1 MGDYGNSPRPNL
13 VAHAQRR
20 ASGRLLH
27 NRCFP
32 PSENY
37 SFQEPSRHHLPMW
50 PCPLP
55 LCPALLLVPV
65 PPSQCVSVTQRRF
78 EVEGRSGAPP
88 PPSPAPAAAAAAA
101 AAVRR
106 HWICLQPGE
115 LTTKRARAS
124 LSSALIRARLRV
136 PLGLAGLGS
145 WREGCRLR
153 RYLRSTGACAAP
165 ASRVSAR
172 RAELAFRPPAV
183 VRLKDHC
190 GGGGRKTV
198 SETSG
203 PDRADALMNSS
214 QMQLSAQEQ
223 ASQHSNVEGPEPLDL
238 EGY

>member
-1 MGDYGNSPRPNL
+1 MGDYGNSPRPNP

-27 NRCFP
+27 NRCFFFP
-32 PSENY
+32 PLLSENY
-37 SFQEPSRHHLPMW
+37 SSQEPSRHHLPMW

-55 LCPALLLVPV
+55 LCPALLLVLV

-78 EVEGRSGAPP
+78 EAEGRSGAPP
-88 PPSPAPAAAAAAA
+88 PPSPAPAAAAAAAAAAATTAAGAATTAAAA

-124 LSSALIRARLRV
+124 LSSALIRAPLRV

-153 RYLRSTGACAAP
+153 RCLRSTGARAAP
-165 ASRVSAR
+165 APRVSAR

-183 VRLKDHC
+183 VRK
-190 GGGGRKTV
+190 
-198 SETSG
+198 
-203 PDRADALMNSS
+203 
-214 QMQLSAQEQ
+214 
-223 ASQHSNVEGPEPLDL
+223 
-238 EGY
+238 